1 MKKIVFIVSAMLVM
15 LPAAAQVEDK
25 LNFEV
30 PLFGL
35 TVKNVK
41 PQWSLVAF
49 GEVNLGYS
57 YALHVPEY
65 YYTYEWTTA
74 SGESVEQYRTPI
86 GLHSGGI
93 YGAVSL
99 LELRYRPWRDGN
111 LFMLGL
117 NYGFE
122 SRSLPRR
129 TLFDNNN
136 EPVRVAHALG
146 SFDAAYSER
155 MLSLELGFVRESG
168 DWSFGIQLQPGLGYS
183 QYKNLYSTTMVPV
196 VDGLVLHG
204 GGKSE
209 LHADTAI
216 TNVGFRFGAK
226 AAVWYRKLGAF
237 VSVHPSGWSA
247 GPEYTT
253 ISTGLTI
260 RY

>member
-1 MKKIVFIVSAMLVM
+1 MKRIILIISAALAV
-15 LPAAAQVEDK
+15 LSAAAQAPGTGSTVAGKK
-25 LNFEV
+25 LNFEA

-57 YALHVPEY
+57 HAFHVPEY
-65 YYTYEWTTA
+65 YYTYEGTT
-74 SGESVEQYRTPI
+74 VPI

-99 LELRYRPWRDGN
+99 LELRYRPWRNGN

-117 NYGFE
+117 NGGFE
-122 SRSLPRR
+122 TRSLPRR
-129 TLFDNNN
+129 TLFDDNN
-136 EPVRVAHALG
+136 EPVRVAHVMG

-155 MLSLELGFVRESG
+155 MLSLELGYVRESG

-183 QYKNLYSTTMVPV
+183 QYRNLYSTTMVPV
-196 VDGLVLHG
+196 MDGLVLHG

-226 AAVWYRKLGAF
+226 AAVWYRKFGAF
-237 VSVHPSGWSA
+237 VSVRPGGWSF
-247 GPEYTT
+247 GPAYTT